1 MRVLFTNFHQGNG
14 GGHDT
19 YVINLLEG
27 LVPTHEV
34 TVAVPRTSRLF
45 RLASGRTAVEVV
57 AVNYA
62 PRGLRWLREVWALW
76 RLISLGRFDIVHV
89 NGSADHKLVSL
100 VRLIALRR
108 PRIVYTKHNDH
119 RSNSFG
125 NWLRARIGTDHVIA
139 VSDYVL
145 RKLRAS
151 PYSRLPM
158 TTVSHGVDIGHFAPP
173 QPPEAEALRARYFGD
188 GSACKV
194 LVSTAG
200 TRYEKG
206 WTDLLEA
213 VAQLPSKL
221 RASVR
226 VILAGEAPL
235 PCMIE
240 KVAALGLSDQVIF
253 TGLLDDV
260 RPALA
265 AGHAAFVL
273 SRTETLSFACREA
286 MAMGLPVLV
295 TNAGGLPENVTHG
308 QDGWVVPCA
317 NIAALKLQLEQIL
330 TAPERLEQMGEAAWS
345 KSQAY
350 FGMDTFVAGTLAV
363 YQAVIERGAPPQP
376 LHATLKQSPSR

>member
-1 MRVLFTNFHQGNG
+1 
-14 GGHDT
+14 
-19 YVINLLEG
+19 
-27 LVPTHEV
+27 
-34 TVAVPRTSRLF
+34 
-45 RLASGRTAVEVV
+45 
-57 AVNYA
+57 
-62 PRGLRWLREVWALW
+62 
-76 RLISLGRFDIVHV
+76 
-89 NGSADHKLVSL
+89 
-100 VRLIALRR
+100 
-108 PRIVYTKHNDH
+108 
-119 RSNSFG
+119 
-125 NWLRARIGTDHVIA
+125 
-139 VSDYVL
+139 
-145 RKLRAS
+145 
-151 PYSRLPM
+151 
-158 TTVSHGVDIGHFAPP
+158 
-173 QPPEAEALRARYFGD
+173 
-188 GSACKV
+188 

-213 VAQLPSKL
+213 VAQLPREL

-273 SRTETLSFACREA
+273 SRSETLSFACREA

-317 NIAALKLQLEQIL
+317 DIAALKLQLEQIL
-330 TAPERLEQMGEAAWS
+330 TVPERLVEMGEAACS

-363 YQAVIERGAPPQP
+363 YQAVIERGAPPQSLP
-376 LHATLKQSPSR
+376 ATLKQSPSR